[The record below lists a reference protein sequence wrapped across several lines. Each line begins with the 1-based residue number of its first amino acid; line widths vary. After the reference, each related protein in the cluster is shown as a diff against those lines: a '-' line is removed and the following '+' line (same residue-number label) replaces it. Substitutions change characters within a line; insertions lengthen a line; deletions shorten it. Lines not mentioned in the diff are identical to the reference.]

1 MKQKIIDKLNEALG
15 YELRAINLYAHYA
28 ANVKGIHRIH
38 LSQLFN
44 AEITESL
51 EHSNIVRAA
60 VVKLGGICVTERNPE
75 QILHTD
81 KYTTMIEQALKT
93 EMNAGAIYSE
103 LLEMVEELDD
113 RELYDSLESIYFT
126 ELRSVEEMRML
137 LD

>member
-60 VVKLGGICVTERNPE
+60 IVKLGGICVTERNPE

-81 KYTTMIEQALKT
+81 EYTTMIEQALKT

>member
-60 VVKLGGICVTERNPE
+60 IVKLGGICVTERNPE

>member
-1 MKQKIIDKLNEALG
+1 MKQKIIAKLNEALG
-15 YELRAINLYAHYA
+15 YELRAITLYAHYA

-60 VVKLGGICVTERNPE
+60 IVKLGGICVTERNPE

>member
-60 VVKLGGICVTERNPE
+60 IVKLGGICVTERNPE
-75 QILHTD
+75 QIVHTD